1 MISSVTNN
9 KHNLCF
15 RELQTNIF
23 SEKGKIIAND
33 ITNVLLEKYPD
44 DKKGRNFLERANHY
58 NQDVYLTED
67 TIGEVRVTLFDRMW
81 QKHPAKILFDNGTVG
96 TYTSENQF
104 TLNDILKK
112 YNINERN
119 ERFRMKNKRENIFIK
134 FILATIVIATLGM
147 LIHNKLNQ
155 ESASKKASTELVTK
169 K

>member
-33 ITNVLLEKYPD
+33 ITNVLLGKYPD

-155 ESASKKASTELVTK
+155 ESASEKASTELVTK